1 MRRRWLWLAGAS
13 VASVALMVLAGPRLL
28 RNVGFFD
35 VRQVE
40 LVGLRYLSPETVL
53 DALALPAERS
63 LFDDN
68 DALVARA
75 RAIPGVVSAEVQ
87 RRLPATLRLVFVE
100 RVPIAFAPG
109 EAGLIALD
117 AEARPLPYDAT
128 VGALDLPLVPRPDDQ
143 LVRTLAVV
151 RAADS
156 ALYRELDAARYGRGR
171 AIILELGSRQ
181 VLLNGIPTTTDIGA
195 IEAVRRHLAE
205 TGRPYDQLD
214 GRFAGWIVV
223 RRGRV

>member
-1 MRRRWLWLAGAS
+1 MLVAGVAAAAVAAGAA
-13 VASVALMVLAGPRLL
+13 VFAGPRAL
-28 RNVGFFD
+28 REVAFFR

-40 LVGLRYLSPETVL
+40 LVGLRYLAPETVL
-53 DALALPAERS
+53 DAMAVPRERN

-68 DALVARA
+68 GPLEARA
-75 RAIPGVVSAEVQ
+75 GAIPGVVSARVE
-87 RRLPATLRLVFVE
+87 RRLPATLRIVILE
-100 RVPIAFAPG
+100 RVPVAFAPG

-128 VGALDLPLVPRPDDQ
+128 TGALDLPVVPRPDEV

-156 ALYRELDAARYGRGR
+156 ALFHELDAARLGRGQTV
-171 AIILELGSRQ
+171 ILELGHDQ
-181 VLLNGIPTTTDIGA
+181 VLVNAIPTTSEIRA
-195 IEAVRRHLAE
+195 VEAVRRHLAE

-223 RRGRV
+223 RRGPA